1 MRVYFPYDF
10 VCDLLKAVIG
20 SIPSLTRL
28 RQTLNLFIGHLSAKQ
43 APTRLLVTMRRQL

>member
-28 RQTLNLFIGHLSAKQ
+28 RQILNLSIGHVSAKQ
-43 APTRLLVTMRRQL
+43 APTRVLTTVRRQL